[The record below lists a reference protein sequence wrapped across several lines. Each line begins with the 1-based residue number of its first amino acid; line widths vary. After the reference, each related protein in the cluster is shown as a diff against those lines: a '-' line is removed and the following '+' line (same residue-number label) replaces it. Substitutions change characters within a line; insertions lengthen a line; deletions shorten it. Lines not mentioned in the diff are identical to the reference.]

1 MPPISLYYKYINY
14 TVINYTVMKKLIQRI
29 IDWFKN
35 FVTPKKYNIT
45 KDTGV
50 FEYVVHEQIDKVPAG
65 KLVIVERTSELA
77 GNMTNPMI
85 KVVDSDNKHIDVLM
99 TKTGQQWQFIMPESD
114 VIIYP
119 TAKRKFR

>member
-1 MPPISLYYKYINY
+1 
-14 TVINYTVMKKLIQRI
+14 MKKLIQRI

-50 FEYVVHEQIDKVPAG
+50 FEYVVYAQIDKVPAG

-77 GNMTNPMI
+77 GNMINPMI
-85 KVVDSDNKHIDVLM
+85 KVVDGDNKHIDVLM
-99 TKTGQQWQFIMPESD
+99 TKTGQQWRFVMPESD